1 MCLFSFCPGRHT
13 RHRPKTHRFCHS
25 VLFIQEWAHQ
35 LLVNSLKG
43 VVIHNQPTVIQAGH
57 SSVRLYVAYCKRV
70 GCCWAGVGLAVSSG
84 IDQPGNRCRC
94 AIGQGIKR
102 IRMTIWVLFGVPSV
116 YRHNLNR
123 PKQHTDAM
131 RKGICRTLSGV
142 HIHLTHASG
151 SCFTDGFLIIVDI
164 FKVAA
169 KLKQNTIFF
178 VEPGPAGPRALQIY
192 CFISLQSSK

>member
-25 VLFIQEWAHQ
+25 VLFIQEWTHQ
-35 LLVNSLKG
+35 QLAIQLWCR
-43 VVIHNQPTVIQAGH
+43 VISHRTKVIQAGH

-151 SCFTDGFLIIVDI
+151 SCFTDGYLIVVDS

-169 KLKQNTIFF
+169 KLKQNTIFSL
-178 VEPGPAGPRALQIY
+178 EPGPAGPRALQI
-192 CFISLQSSK
+192 